1 MDNKKL
7 TEKEIQEKINK
18 VNGAMAQEGMPLTKE
33 LKQKLYNC
41 IIGKSSTEKE
51 RQKVIEKYRGIY
63 DNKYKYNYEWTA
75 DYCYKD
81 TDVLINKLN
90 ITNDD
95 DLYNAERELVS
106 LRTYELNEKPLKGNF
121 DFEYLKDIHK

>member
-33 LKQKLYNC
+33 IKQKLYDC

-63 DNKYKYNYEWTA
+63 
-75 DYCYKD
+75 
-81 TDVLINKLN
+81 
-90 ITNDD
+90 
-95 DLYNAERELVS
+95 
-106 LRTYELNEKPLKGNF
+106 G
-121 DFEYLKDIHK
+121 

>member
-7 TEKEIQEKINK
+7 TEKEIQEKIKK

-33 LKQKLYNC
+33 LKQKLYDC

-63 DNKYKYNYEWTA
+63 
-75 DYCYKD
+75 
-81 TDVLINKLN
+81 
-90 ITNDD
+90 
-95 DLYNAERELVS
+95 
-106 LRTYELNEKPLKGNF
+106 G
-121 DFEYLKDIHK
+121 